1 MQKFTWKEMS
11 PIYIH
16 VWIQLENVSI
26 SCYIDFLFFVCS
38 NRNWHW
44 FGHLFRRH
52 FEQRCEQLW
61 IPCHSQHARD
71 NLLLVQERRSSSAV
85 STILL
90 CDTFCPPWLDWLAYK
105 SVESNRMF
113 FSSISWEKLI
123 SFFGHFCSGLC
134 LDFSSFLLIG
144 TEFSW
149 KLTLEAHYNSTYPFS
164 WNQTPWNFHV
174 IISLNPRTLLNTN
187 KEIDTQFNLPFPVN

>member
-1 MQKFTWKEMS
+1 MNSLNILENVLLWCPTIPYMNSYRHLDRKSFQVGMQKFTWKEMS

-90 CDTFCPPWLDWLAYK
+90 FDTFCPPWLDWLAYK

-123 SFFGHFCSGLC
+123 SFFWHFDPGY
-134 LDFSSFLLIG
+134 
-144 TEFSW
+144 
-149 KLTLEAHYNSTYPFS
+149 A
-164 WNQTPWNFHV
+164 
-174 IISLNPRTLLNTN
+174 
-187 KEIDTQFNLPFPVN
+187 